1 MKGKI
6 SLCSVIVMISA
17 IVICSCATS
26 AFRSVWN
33 DSAYK
38 GGPFKKVLVIGVD
51 RNPDTQTMLEDRFVS
66 RLAAK
71 GVAAIAS
78 HTVFPEDVLPDREA
92 VLKKIHELGIDSVLV
107 ATIVNVRD
115 VGIYDTNPAEFNS
128 GYYDYYLACCQ
139 STVSEGYI
147 VMIETKF
154 FDAKYNKAIWSALS
168 ESALRNSLAPAINSF
183 VSLVIGDLQDK
194 KLLP

>member
-6 SLCSVIVMISA
+6 SLCSIFVMIS
-17 IVICSCATS
+17 IIISSCATS
-26 AFRSVWN
+26 VFRSVWN
-33 DSAYK
+33 DSTYK

-51 RNPDTQTMLEDRFVS
+51 RNTYTQTMLEDRFVS

-71 GVAAIAS
+71 DVAAVAS
-78 HTVFPEDVLPDREA
+78 YTLFPEDELPDREA

-115 VGIYDTNPAEFNS
+115 VGIYDTYPTEFNS
-128 GYYDYYLACCQ
+128 GYYDYYVLCCQ
-139 STVSEGYI
+139 SAVSEGYT

-154 FDAKYNKAIWSALS
+154 FDAQYNKAIWSALS
-168 ESALRNSLAPAINSF
+168 ESALRNSLEPAINSF
-183 VSLVIGDLQDK
+183 VSLVINNLLDK
-194 KLLP
+194 KLLQ